1 MIIGVESIFL
11 AGPKHSGKTSVGQ
24 ALASLLSDRQISCD
38 FIDLDELIIKRTG
51 RTPRQLYNE
60 DPAIFQRAE
69 AEAMAEAV
77 DDSPSKRRA
86 LLRVTALG
94 GGIVDNEKAIGILK
108 KYGATIV
115 YLNVSAATAW
125 QRLAGKEL
133 PPFLKTKN
141 PQETH
146 RELHNKRAFEY
157 VKLAN
162 IVIQADGKT
171 PEEIA
176 GEILPRVMGY

>member
-1 MIIGVESIFL
+1 MIIDMESIFL
-11 AGPKHSGKTSVGQ
+11 TGPKHCGKTSAGR
-24 ALASLLSDRQISCD
+24 ALASLLSERRVSCD
-38 FIDLDELIIKRTG
+38 FVDLDELITKRTG
-51 RTPRQLYNE
+51 KTPRQLFNE
-60 DPAIFQRAE
+60 DPAIFQKAE
-69 AEAMAEAV
+69 TEAMEEAV

-94 GGIVDNEKAIGILK
+94 GGIIDNGKAIDILR

-115 YLNVSAATAW
+115 YLNISAEAAW
-125 QRLAGKEL
+125 QRIADKEL

-146 RELHNKRAFEY
+146 RLLHKKRAAEY
-157 VKLAN
+157 LKFAN
-162 IVIQADGKT
+162 IVIDADGKT

-176 GEILPRVMGY
+176 GEILNRVMV